1 MNSSKRIILSTTYLG
16 PIEYFAKV
24 ALNDD
29 IILDPNE
36 NYIKQTYRNRCL
48 IAMANGKFPLIIPVN
63 KPNGN
68 HTKVKD
74 VKISYF
80 EKWQQLHWRT
90 LNTAYSH
97 SPFFLFY
104 QDVFE
109 PFYQK
114 QYKYLLDFN
123 EALFYTVL
131 DLLKLKSQVSF
142 SEKYIETI
150 DSHWIDYR
158 NTFSPKKKSVV
169 MFPNYIQ
176 VFEEK
181 HGFMPNL
188 SIIDLLF
195 NEGPAAI
202 DYLKNLKGNF

>member
-1 MNSSKRIILSTTYLG
+1 MNSSKSIILSTTYLG

-29 IILDPNE
+29 IILDPYE

-48 IAMANGKFPLIIPVN
+48 IATANGKFPLIIPVN
-63 KPNGN
+63 RPNGN

-74 VKISYF
+74 VQISYF

-104 QDVFE
+104 QDVFK
-109 PFYQK
+109 PFYHK
-114 QYKYLLDFN
+114 QYKYLVDFN
-123 EALFYTVL
+123 EALFQTVL
-131 DLLKLKSQVSF
+131 DLLKLKPQHSF
-142 SEKYIETI
+142 SDKYIETI
-150 DSHWIDYR
+150 DLNSTDYR
-158 NTFSPKKKSVV
+158 NSFSPKKKSETI
-169 MFPNYIQ
+169 FPNYIQ

-181 HGFMPNL
+181 HGFIPNL

-195 NEGPAAI
+195 NEGPASI
-202 DYLKNLKGNF
+202 EYLRNL